1 MVLRTLVFPI
11 VTLLITMTGALHAE
25 SRIALVVGNSEY
37 QSVSSLDNA
46 SNDAALIASTLSGLG
61 FDVHDLI
68 DADREELT
76 RGIAQFGRALRQ
88 AGPEATGLF
97 YYAGHGVQSFGV
109 NYLLPVSAELSDAAD
124 LSLVAVEV
132 QSVLRQMFSAGNR
145 TNIMILDACR
155 NNPFSN
161 IPEFNDNGLA
171 EMKAP
176 TGTFLAY
183 ATAPGAVAMDGG
195 GENSPFTRA
204 MADLMPT
211 PGLPIEQMFKQ
222 VRVEVLRETGG
233 LQTPW
238 DSSSLVGDFSFA
250 EGEKLTARDLEAQ
263 QFWES
268 IKDSRDPVQIM
279 LFLRGYGDTAF
290 AGEAR
295 GLLTTV
301 MEEELAGVTSAQPEA
316 APEEPPADE
325 QALFEAAQAAGT
337 VAAYERYLAAF
348 PNGTFAEFATGE
360 IAALRD
366 ASGLDPDGDG
376 PVPPEP
382 VSEAPP
388 VAAGVPENEI
398 ITFTSALISDDPALN
413 GRTIA
418 DLIEATPLFPPIE
431 DLPEEFWKG
440 QSCGN
445 CHNWTQER
453 ICTQAQTYVGAGEE
467 ALQKKHPLG
476 GAFKRKLQTWA
487 AAGCE

>member
-1 MVLRTLVFPI
+1 MFFRLFFLCL
-11 VTLLITMTGALHAE
+11 VTLFLAPALPARAE
-25 SRIALVVGNSEY
+25 QRIALVVGNSDYEA
-37 QSVSSLDNA
+37 VSPLANP
-46 SNDAALIASTLSGLG
+46 SNDAALIAATLEGLG
-61 FDVHDLI
+61 FEVHRLI
-68 DADREELT
+68 DVDRAELT
-76 RGIAQFGRALRQ
+76 RGIAHFGRALRG

-204 MADLMPT
+204 MASLMPT

-233 LQTPW
+233 MQTPW

-295 GLLTTV
+295 GLLTSV
-301 MEEELAGVTSAQPEA
+301 MEQELAGVGVPA
-316 APEEPPADE
+316 APTASEAPPEDE
-325 QALFEAAQAAGT
+325 QKLFEAAQASNSIEG
-337 VAAYERYLAAF
+337 YERYLSAY
-348 PNGTFAEFATGE
+348 PEGTFAEFAQGE
-360 IAALRD
+360 LVALREK
-366 ASGLDPDGDG
+366 AGADGTPG
-376 PVPPEP
+376 GVSLPEVAP
-382 VSEAPP
+382 APP
-388 VAAGVPENEI
+388 AAAVEPKEEVITFLSPLTSSEPAVNGLSISEI
-398 ITFTSALISDDPALN
+398 IES
-413 GRTIA
+413 
-418 DLIEATPLFPPIE
+418 TPLFPPVE
-431 DLPEEFWKG
+431 GLPESFWKG
-440 QSCGN
+440 QKCSSC
-445 CHNWTQER
+445 HHWTQER
-453 ICTQAQTYVGAGEE
+453 ICTQAQTYLEE
-467 ALQKKHPLG
+467 ATRGAVGKEHPFG
-476 GAFKRKLQTWA
+476 GAFKQKLQTWA
-487 AAGCE
+487 ASGCN